1 MTILNRDVCI
11 CYAKTY
17 VPAGPLAARHVSVVF
32 MQVHTNNIHTR
43 RTVGC
48 ALKEQRIVEVL
59 GELVF
64 KPGEAVLFI
73 PVPAIDVLSL
83 IAYR

>member
-1 MTILNRDVCI
+1 MYQQGRWLRNTSLLYLCRYIR
-11 CYAKTY
+11 T
-17 VPAGPLAARHVSVVF
+17 
-32 MQVHTNNIHTR
+32 NIHTS

>member
-1 MTILNRDVCI
+1 MYQQGLV
-11 CYAKTY
+11 AQ
-17 VPAGPLAARHVSVVF
+17 HVSVVF
-32 MQVHTNNIHTR
+32 MQVCRYIRKNIHTS

-48 ALKEQRIVEVL
+48 ALKEHRIVKVL